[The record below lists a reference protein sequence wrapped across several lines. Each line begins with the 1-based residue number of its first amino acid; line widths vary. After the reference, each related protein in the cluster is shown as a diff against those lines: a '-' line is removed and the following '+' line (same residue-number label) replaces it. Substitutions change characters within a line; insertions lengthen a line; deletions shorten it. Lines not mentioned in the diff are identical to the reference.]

1 MKNTTTQKTKPIIHC
16 SHWMHR
22 WFIVLEHFAITLW
35 FAPSNMPEYTIIL
48 APPPPSSPLVIRQRF
63 QPFVPFA
70 PQRWDILK
78 QPTIFPQDDSA
89 AVTISVTN
97 SSESGSSTNVSK
109 PPTYSSATE
118 HEAYENTAFEKEEEK
133 TQFWFEELIKQ
144 YTKKKER

>member
-1 MKNTTTQKTKPIIHC
+1 MIYCVGTFCDNFVVCP
-16 SHWMHR
+16 
-22 WFIVLEHFAITLW
+22 LEHAGIHH
-35 FAPSNMPEYTIIL
+35 YTC
-48 APPPPSSPLVIRQRF
+48 PPPSSPLVIRQRF

-133 TQFWFEELIKQ
+133 TQF
-144 YTKKKER
+144 